1 MVNKK
6 NKKVVRP
13 WCWYCERDFEDEK
26 VLVLHQKAKHF
37 KCSHCNKKFNTAGG
51 MVFHVA
57 QVHKETI
64 DTVSN
69 ALKGRESTKVEIFGM
84 EGIPQA
90 DMIAHMRAIENKQP
104 SKRVKVEEPMELSSE
119 EIKKRLAQHQ
129 EMMKNNSKAGQY
141 FLHSG
146 YTVQQHMASL
156 IPHQYSQFY
165 QSPGVTSTQ
174 IYLPDSPYR
183 PGQVPGKSLPW
194 SLPVSGVSQ
203 LPYGRQIQPT
213 TMRQSAVYPLLLVNN
228 NAPASQI
235 YSQVPNSGMSS
246 SGQPS
251 YAPYAANT
259 VMTTYPQIAV
269 PSDRE
274 MTINEIAMN
283 NAAHSNSQPAA
294 QKKVL
299 KVRLAYN
306 DNEVSMEEKRAEHAK
321 YRKLR
326 PIQTASTCQSRAV
339 NFEGRVVNRI

>member
-1 MVNKK
+1 
-6 NKKVVRP
+6 
-13 WCWYCERDFEDEK
+13 
-26 VLVLHQKAKHF
+26 
-37 KCSHCNKKFNTAGG
+37 
-51 MVFHVA
+51 
-57 QVHKETI
+57 
-64 DTVSN
+64 VSN

-90 DMIAHMRAIENKQP
+90 DMIAHMRAIENNQP

-129 EMMKNNSKAGQY
+129 AMMKINSKDGQS

-156 IPHQYSQFY
+156 IPHQYSKFY
-165 QSPGVTSTQ
+165 QSPGVTSAQ
-174 IYLPDSPYR
+174 IYLPDSPYQPGKV
-183 PGQVPGKSLPW
+183 PGQSLPW

-203 LPYGRQIQPT
+203 PPYRRQIQST

-228 NAPASQI
+228 IAPASQI
-235 YSQVPNSGMSS
+235 YSQVPDSGMSS

-259 VMTTYPQIAV
+259 VMTTYPQIAPSSAV
-269 PSDRE
+269 LSDRE

-283 NAAHSNSQPAA
+283 NAAHSNSQPTA

-299 KVRLAYN
+299 KFRLVYN
-306 DNEVSMEEKRAEHAK
+306 DNEVSM
-321 YRKLR
+321 
-326 PIQTASTCQSRAV
+326 
-339 NFEGRVVNRI
+339 